1 MIVKLW
7 FKLERVF
14 NLYSVGQYNVI
25 IMSLAIIY
33 SSYLNKYVFNLLFIF
48 TKDIVSL
55 TFLTELT
62 EYIQDLL

>member
-7 FKLERVF
+7 FKLEGVF

-55 TFLTELT
+55 TFLTE
-62 EYIQDLL
+62 YIQDLL